1 MAAVEARLWR
11 YRNPDNEASMRKC
24 ERIESTET
32 HSSAPV
38 LRGPLAARTGQ
49 TIAREPPSLCPAQ
62 PRLIRLREAP
72 NFFGM
77 DKNRFN
83 RELRPR
89 LTEIRIGTQGVAFD
103 RLEMEAAAD
112 DYKSRNGRPA
122 AQSERRKS
130 WDNVNRRASPSVVQS
145 GTSTK
150 TSTARA
156 FARALALAISGK
168 P

>member
-1 MAAVEARLWR
+1 
-11 YRNPDNEASMRKC
+11 MRKC
-24 ERIESTET
+24 ERLEPP
-32 HSSAPV
+32 SSARVVPG
-38 LRGPLAARTGQ
+38 RLATS
-49 TIAREPPSLCPAQ
+49 IAGAIRREPPSLGRPQ

-83 RELRPR
+83 RELRPH

-122 AQSERRKS
+122 AQSERSKS
-130 WDNVNRRASPSVVQS
+130 WDNVEGPDSHAEVGS
-145 GTSTK
+145 GTSTSK
-150 TSTARA
+150 SEA
-156 FARALALAISGK
+156 FEFAKALERVISSKRRNNSPSG
-168 P
+168 